1 MCVCARARVRAFLF
15 FCSQRTVSP
24 PIGRSNWSLK
34 QLPAAASA
42 SDFPSCHM
50 VHSSAKWDEASA
62 WRGIAAAGPTGATA
76 RDSASADL
84 SRAIAALRNR
94 VGRRCRH
101 VQHEVR
107 IGDATSLRERLA
119 PPRGRTCSGGYR
131 STHARPIA
139 SLVAARQR
147 QRQRAAAASGGSGG
161 GGSERRRRRAATH
174 RSGRRPGARRARRC
188 YRIRVDSTR
197 YSFLRQSRHQ
207 ITRHVSLAC
216 DCVGCL
222 RRRHRRC
229 TPSCTSD

>member
-1 MCVCARARVRAFLF
+1 MARL
-15 FCSQRTVSP
+15 
-24 PIGRSNWSLK
+24 
-34 QLPAAASA
+34 
-42 SDFPSCHM
+42 
-50 VHSSAKWDEASA
+50 
-62 WRGIAAAGPTGATA
+62 AAAGPTGATG
-76 RDSASADL
+76 RDTAFTDL
-84 SRAIAALRNR
+84 SRAIAALRHR

-101 VQHEVR
+101 VQHEVC
-107 IGDATSLRERLA
+107 IGDARSLRERLA
-119 PPRGRTCSGGYR
+119 PPRGRTCSGEATDPRTRDPSPRWWLRGSGSGSER
-131 STHARPIA
+131 R
-139 SLVAARQR
+139 L
-147 QRQRAAAASGGSGG
+147 RAAAAAAVAASGG
-161 GGSERRRRRAATH
+161 GGERRAATH